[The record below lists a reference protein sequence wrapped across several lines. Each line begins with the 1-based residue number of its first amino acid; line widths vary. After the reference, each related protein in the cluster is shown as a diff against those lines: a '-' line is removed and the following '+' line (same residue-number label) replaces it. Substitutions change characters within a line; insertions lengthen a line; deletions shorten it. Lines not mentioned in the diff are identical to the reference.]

1 VDIPSNWWWR
11 GDVPEPGD
19 CAIFDMDGVLS
30 DAKDRQHHLTWPRRD
45 WHAFFAAAGDDALF
59 DDCAVLLGLL
69 GQTLQVVLLT
79 ARPVSIRAATIDWLG
94 RHEIPYDLLVM
105 RPDIDRRA
113 SAAYK
118 KSTVHELDVFGF
130 TPRISFE
137 DDRRNVEMFRAQGVP
152 CVYIHSGYYD

>member
-1 VDIPSNWWWR
+1 
-11 GDVPEPGD
+11 
-19 CAIFDMDGVLS
+19 MDGVLS
-30 DAKDRQHHLTWPRRD
+30 DAKDRQHLLTWPRRD

-59 DDCAVLLGLL
+59 DDCATLLGLL
-69 GQTLQVVLLT
+69 GRTLQVVLLT
-79 ARPVSIRAATIDWLG
+79 ARPVSIRPATIEWLS
-94 RHEIPYDLLVM
+94 RHDIPYDLLVM
-105 RPDIDRRA
+105 RSEVDRRA
-113 SAAYK
+113 STAYK